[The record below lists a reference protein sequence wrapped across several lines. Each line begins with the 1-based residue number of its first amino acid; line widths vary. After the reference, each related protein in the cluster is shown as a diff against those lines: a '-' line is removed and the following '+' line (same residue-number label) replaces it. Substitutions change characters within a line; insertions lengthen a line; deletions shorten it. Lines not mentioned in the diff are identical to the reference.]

1 MKRPPPL
8 RLEPRTSRLGR
19 LLVVAGGAITAAL
32 VAWLPLDPLFEIL
45 ALAVIAHATARGVR
59 QCAGRGVPALLLV
72 GTDRRIV
79 VRFGGAGSSASLR
92 AADSGMRPRGG
103 PACLPWSVGTS
114 RLPSHQPAPARGSG
128 CRSAAGEG
136 GPLLSAAFGTADGC
150 SCDGT
155 ILDATYVGA
164 RLVTIVWRADADRA
178 GWRRLRPAR
187 TIVVLPD
194 TLPADD
200 FRRLRVVLRYGR
212 VASTERG
219 TRGAIAG

>member
-8 RLEPRTSRLGR
+8 RLEPRASRLGR

-79 VRFGGAGSSASLR
+79 VRFDGTGAWELLR
-92 AADSGMRPRGG
+92 AARAGNRPRGG
-103 PACLPWSVGTS
+103 PA
-114 RLPSHQPAPARGSG
+114 RLPCAVSTATAPSAQPFPAGGRG
-128 CRSAAGEG
+128 CLAAAGEG
-136 GPLLSAAFGTADGC
+136 RPANLTASASADGA
-150 SCDGT
+150 SFDGT

-178 GWRRLRPAR
+178 GWRRLRRAR

-194 TLPADD
+194 TLPAAD

-212 VASTERG
+212 VASPERG

>member
-8 RLEPRTSRLGR
+8 RLEPRASRLGR
-19 LLVVAGGAITAAL
+19 RLVVAGGAITGAL
-32 VAWLPLDPLFEIL
+32 IAWLPLDPLVKIL
-45 ALAVIAHATARGVR
+45 ALAVVAHATARGVR

-79 VRFGGAGSSASLR
+79 VRFGGAGSSASLC

-114 RLPSHQPAPARGSG
+114 RRPSPHPPPARGSG

-136 GPLLSAAFGTADGC
+136 GPLLSAAVGPADGC
-150 SCDGT
+150 SCEGT
-155 ILDATYVGA
+155 ILDASYVGA
-164 RLVTIVWRADADRA
+164 RLTTIVWRADADRA
-178 GWRRLRPAR
+178 GWRRLRPAQ

-194 TLPADD
+194 TLPGDD

-212 VASTERG
+212 VASPDRG
-219 TRGAIAG
+219 TSGATAG